1 MVWQIFNV
9 REVSIHRTK
18 SPPSP
23 VHDTSDDG
31 STGSSGES
39 TCTQDHSTQASD
51 SVASSP
57 SVASPIMTPLLRTF
71 DTFRRELQVIT
82 GSVSSTLALSP
93 GRNAKD
99 ATKSKL
105 PERGSSRTATF
116 SSRNSTSSLPSPT
129 NSLEAK
135 PAVAEPAN
143 ETRPGESSSRTHSF
157 SIPQPSSVP
166 KAGPTASPSK
176 LVLMR
181 TARVSTFSSPGSG
194 SLRPEPV
201 SVIPEPSPV
210 ATWPVEEDLDL
221 LNAVAA
227 VAPVPVRDPDQSSAP
242 KQEDEETTMIEPFDS
257 PSSTGNAFFFRRW
270 NVGKPLQ
277 RRASMSSTSP
287 SLSGSGPT
295 SGSSSPSGSSISSNA
310 RVAEL
315 ERELC
320 AMKTNHEN
328 VVAVLRATNKQHAA
342 NVLELRAQVAAL
354 TDGNNW
360 LNKQLAS
367 KNALVQELRQME
379 KHDRIS
385 RADVENLLALKDTQI
400 RTLEKEIAKLKKQV
414 QRIETEKD
422 SILCQQVKHFRA
434 RQERDEDRID
444 RLREDVLSM
453 VTCLSSYGCSPGLS
467 SNAESVYS
475 AMNACRC
482 RRSCMTCRRCRPCG
496 FN

>member
-1 MVWQIFNV
+1 M
-9 REVSIHRTK
+9 REVSVHRTK

-23 VHDTSDDG
+23 VHGTSDDG

-39 TCTQDHSTQASD
+39 TYTQDHNTQATD
-51 SVASSP
+51 TSP

-82 GSVSSTLALSP
+82 GSVSSSLTSAP
-93 GRNAKD
+93 GRSAKD
-99 ATKSKL
+99 GAKSKL
-105 PERGSSRTATF
+105 PERGTSRTATF
-116 SSRNSTSSLPSPT
+116 STRYSTSSLPSPT
-129 NSLEAK
+129 HPLESK
-135 PAVAEPAN
+135 PAAASVPAT
-143 ETRPGESSSRTHSF
+143 ETRPIESNH
-157 SIPQPSSVP
+157 PPSSPSETV
-166 KAGPTASPSK
+166 PTASPSK

-181 TARVSTFSSPGSG
+181 TARMATFSSPGSA
-194 SLRPEPV
+194 SPRPFAAEPVPVAPEPAT
-201 SVIPEPSPV
+201 V

-221 LNAVAA
+221 LKAIAA
-227 VAPVPVRDPDQSSAP
+227 VAPVPVRDVDECPSS
-242 KQEDEETTMIEPFDS
+242 KQGEEQATMVEPFES
-257 PSSTGNAFFFRRW
+257 PNGSGNTFFFRRW
-270 NVGKPLQ
+270 NVGNPLQ

-287 SLSGSGPT
+287 SHSGSGST
-295 SGSSSPSGSSISSNA
+295 SGPSSPTGSSVSSNA
-310 RVAEL
+310 RIVEL

-328 VVAVLRATNKQHAA
+328 IVAVLRATNKQHAA

-453 VTCLSSYGCSPGLS
+453 VTRLCLQGLHGWS
-467 SNAESVYS
+467 SNAV
-475 AMNACRC
+475 MV
-482 RRSCMTCRRCRPCG
+482 
-496 FN
+496 